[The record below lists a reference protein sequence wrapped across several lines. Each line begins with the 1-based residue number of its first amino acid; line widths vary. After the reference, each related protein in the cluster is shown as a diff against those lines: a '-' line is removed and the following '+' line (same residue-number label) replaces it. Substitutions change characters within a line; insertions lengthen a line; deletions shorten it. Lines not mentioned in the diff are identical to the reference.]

1 MIKSLITKLKNRK
14 YKFIRKL
21 EKDTED
27 LNVDVFLKELERIK

>member
-21 EKDTED
+21 EKDTEEFSI
-27 LNVDVFLKELERIK
+27 DVFLKELKKY